1 MELNMWNFLTILLLV
16 FALCTLITGLF
27 TAYFGAG
34 KSRKIGV
41 GLIVL
46 GLVIGVLWIYLAGM
60 TNTVPGGDVNIRIWD
75 VFVESLYVIVATI
88 IGAVIALLL
97 FLGAIMKS

>member
-1 MELNMWNFLTILLLV
+1 MELDLWNFLTIVLMV
-16 FALCTLITGLF
+16 FALSTLIAGLF

-34 KSRKIGV
+34 KSRKIGA

-46 GLVIGVLWIYLAGM
+46 GLVIGILWIYLAGM
-60 TNTVPGGDVNIRIWD
+60 NNTIPGGDANIRVKD
-75 VFVESLYVIVATI
+75 VIIESIYVIVATL

>member
-1 MELNMWNFLTILLLV
+1 MDLDFWNFLTIVLLV
-16 FALCTLITGLF
+16 FALCILIAGIF

-34 KSRKIGV
+34 KSRKIGA
-41 GLIVL
+41 GLLVL
-46 GLVIGVLWIYLAGM
+46 GIVIGVLWVYLAGIS
-60 TNTVPGGDVNIRIWD
+60 NIIPGGDANIPVGEVII
-75 VFVESLYVIVATI
+75 ESLYVIIAAL

>member
-1 MELNMWNFLTILLLV
+1 MVGTWVFITVLILS
-16 FALCTLITGLF
+16 FALFTLLAGFF

-34 KSRKIGV
+34 KSRKIGA

-46 GLVIGVLWIYLAGM
+46 ALAVGLFYTLPPIREITHFPYNVDVSAIAIDAIITILA
-60 TNTVPGGDVNIRIWD
+60 
-75 VFVESLYVIVATI
+75 AI

>member
-1 MELNMWNFLTILLLV
+1 MDLNIWNFLTILLLV
-16 FALCTLITGLF
+16 FALCTLIAGAF

-34 KSRKIGV
+34 KSRKIGA

-46 GLVIGVLWIYLAGM
+46 GLIVGILWIYLAGIS
-60 TNTVPGGDVNIRIWD
+60 NTIPGGDTNIKVWNI
-75 VFVESLYVIVATI
+75 FIESLFVIIAAI
-88 IGAVIALLL
+88 IGIAIALVL

>member
-1 MELNMWNFLTILLLV
+1 MVGAWEFITVLILT
-16 FALCTLITGLF
+16 FALFTLLAGIF

-34 KSRKIGV
+34 KSRKIGAV
-41 GLIVL
+41 LIVV
-46 GLVIGVLWIYLAGM
+46 GLVIGFFYTL
-60 TNTVPGGDVNIRIWD
+60 PQIREVTGIASGID
-75 VFVESLYVIVATI
+75 ISAIVIDAVIILIAAI

>member
-1 MELNMWNFLTILLLV
+1 MVGTWEFITVLVLT
-16 FALCTLITGLF
+16 FALFTFFAGIF

-34 KSRKIGV
+34 KSRKIGA

-46 GLVIGVLWIYLAGM
+46 ALVVGLVYTLPPIREVTRFPY
-60 TNTVPGGDVNIRIWD
+60 DVD
-75 VFVESLYVIVATI
+75 VSSIVIDAFIIIIAAI